1 MNDILLDMEAFDL
14 AIENGDLVVGRSDE
28 QNQELLL
35 VATKG
40 DFKQHPDVGV
50 DIASFIND
58 DNVQEMLNEVRR
70 QFTNDGM
77 TVVSV
82 NYDELNGKLEYD
94 ASY

>member
-1 MNDILLDMEAFDL
+1 MNDILLDMNTFDI

-28 QNQELLL
+28 QHQELLL

-50 DIASFIND
+50 DIASFLND

-82 NYDELNGKLEYD
+82 NYDEITKNLEFD